1 MRIVEPH
8 VSLKFSTIQSYHT
21 DHTDKINHY
30 IDLFNKTTNEVEL
43 KEIMYKWID
52 ENYDV
57 HQQAKNSGIFEFLK
71 ENKNLL

>member
-1 MRIVEPH
+1 
-8 VSLKFSTIQSYHT
+8 
-21 DHTDKINHY
+21 
-30 IDLFNKTTNEVEL
+30 
-43 KEIMYKWID
+43 MYKWIN